1 MSGSETCYRNAF
13 IPQTAVEY
21 FLLYATSE
29 GIPTKYFSFT

>member
-1 MSGSETCYRNAF
+1 MSGSETHYGNTF

-29 GIPTKYFSFT
+29 GLPTEYFSLT